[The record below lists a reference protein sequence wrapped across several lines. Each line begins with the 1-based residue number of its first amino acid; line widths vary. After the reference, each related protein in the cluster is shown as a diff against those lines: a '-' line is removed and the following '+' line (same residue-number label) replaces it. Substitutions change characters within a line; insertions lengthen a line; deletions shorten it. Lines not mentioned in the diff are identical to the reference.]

1 MWSQDRAYTDLMRE
15 MWGSPSRWN
24 ERKTYTDV
32 ARKLGVDEETVRNR
46 LRHLKESGYLLGWRV
61 VPNPALFGREPKLML
76 LEFPDQDSKEEGI
89 RRTGPMDG
97 VIIIANLYG
106 GSIILTLFDDGG
118 GVSSKL
124 VAESN
129 PEARMT
135 ALPSMRFPES
145 GFKMTVTD
153 WQIVGMM
160 LRDAERRVAD
170 VASNA
175 RVSTRTIKRRLDQMM
190 DSSAIYVMPLVDQTK
205 SGGIAYHLMVEGE
218 QGTTSDLAPLVSSK
232 IGGPIFAAAHSGNGM
247 IFGFFGRNVAQG
259 TELLKWL
266 KSQRGVVSA
275 KLSIVEEVR
284 YTFDWLERE
293 TRRLA
298 APDSVL

>member
-1 MWSQDRAYTDLMRE
+1 MRE

-61 VPNPALFGREPKLML
+61 VPNPALFGRESKLVL
-76 LEFPDQDSKEEGI
+76 LEYPDQDSKEEGI
-89 RRTGPMDG
+89 GRISEMDG

-106 GSIILTLFDDGG
+106 NSVMVTLFDDTGRL
-118 GVSSKL
+118 SSKL
-124 VAESN
+124 VADAN
-129 PEARMT
+129 PGAKVT
-135 ALPSMRFPES
+135 GLASMRFPKS
-145 GFKMTVTD
+145 SFKMTVTD

-160 LRDAERRVAD
+160 LRDAERRVTD
-170 VASNA
+170 VARNA
-175 RVSTRTIKRRLDQMM
+175 RVSTRTVKRRLDQMM

-205 SGGIAYHLMVEGE
+205 SGGIAYHLMVERV
-218 QGTTSDLAPLVSSK
+218 QGKTPDLEPLVSAK
-232 IGGPIFAAAHSGNGM
+232 IGGPIFTAAHAENGM

-266 KSQRGVVSA
+266 KAQSGVKSA

-284 YTFDWLERE
+284 YAFDWLEKE
-293 TRRLA
+293 TRRL
-298 APDSVL
+298 